1 LLRSVADDRPWGRH
15 PVGGVGGG
23 FQGVLYGAAIEV
35 ETRDGWALSKIGL
48 GLFALLGGDF
58 DTV

>member
-1 LLRSVADDRPWGRH
+1 LLRSVADDRPRGGH

-23 FQGVLYGAAIEV
+23 FQGVFYSASIEV
-35 ETRDGWALSKIGL
+35 EARDGWALSKKSL
-48 GLFALLGGDF
+48 GLFALLGGDL